1 MDFLN
6 LLDGALIGAIIAIM
20 EVLKSMD
27 TAKKFTR
34 WYPFVVLIL
43 ALVAAA
49 FKANP
54 FTWQTFGYNAILYAG
69 ASSYIYKLGR
79 TTILGK

>member
-6 LLDGALIGAIIAIM
+6 LLDGALIGAIVAIM
-20 EVLKSMD
+20 EVIKSMD
-27 TAKKFTR
+27 LKKKFTR
-34 WYPFVVLIL
+34 WYPLIVLLL

-49 FKANP
+49 FKAVP

-69 ASSYIYKLGR
+69 ASSFIYKFGR